1 MAVQLSD
8 KTLGGLQNIAKLEST
23 AGWTKFNQEMKDYL
37 AMNGFGDLL
46 GRNKDRPLDQ
56 GALSPKEFEAKQET
70 WLDKQER
77 ACAAVRSRLGYNA
90 REEVKDK
97 SVLDEVFLGLKKRFR
112 PTGSAIFQHLDRR
125 YHELTLAECKGV
137 SDFAENLREAR
148 NELLE
153 LDKTCVIGE
162 PHFVN
167 KFLAGLGPDYDIFL
181 TSFYQ
186 THSLIPEW
194 GEGEHLAV
202 QAVTFEEA
210 VMAAER
216 EEQSQKVR
224 EEKTAFLARRGGEEK
239 EEPRCSHCNKAFHT
253 KETCWI
259 LHPEK
264 KKAYDD
270 RKKKRASQKK
280 KLNKKKEKT
289 SEEDTEEP
297 EDPTLGAH
305 LAWKIPNNNNNDIDL
320 GGLGGVGVFIAS
332 QNTTSTPLQGVY
344 VVDTGCAQH
353 SSCRREDFVSLYPY
367 HGKPLSGIGG
377 VQLMP
382 EGVGTVKVD
391 CSVRGRQS
399 FMLLTNTLYCPTMGV
414 NLISVSQLLQV
425 GAKVNFQSSK
435 AIIIHGQRDFTATQH
450 SGLFLLDL

>member
-8 KTLGGLQNIAKLEST
+8 KTLAGLQNIAKLEST

-56 GALSPKEFEAKQET
+56 GTLSPKEFEAKQEA

-97 SVLDEVFLGLKKRFR
+97 AVLDEMFLGLKKRFR
-112 PTGSAIFQHLDRR
+112 PTGSAIFQHLDRW

-194 GEGEHLAV
+194 GEGDQLAV

-224 EEKTAFLARRGGEEK
+224 EEKTAATR
-239 EEPRCSHCNKAFHT
+239 PST
-253 KETCWI
+253 
-259 LHPEK
+259 P
-264 KKAYDD
+264 
-270 RKKKRASQKK
+270 K
-280 KLNKKKEKT
+280 KLAG
-289 SEEDTEEP
+289 SS
-297 EDPTLGAH
+297 TLRKRKHMMIG
-305 LAWKIPNNNNNDIDL
+305 
-320 GGLGGVGVFIAS
+320 
-332 QNTTSTPLQGVY
+332 
-344 VVDTGCAQH
+344 
-353 SSCRREDFVSLYPY
+353 RR
-367 HGKPLSGIGG
+367 SG
-377 VQLMP
+377 P
-382 EGVGTVKVD
+382 P
-391 CSVRGRQS
+391 RRR
-399 FMLLTNTLYCPTMGV
+399 N
-414 NLISVSQLLQV
+414 
-425 GAKVNFQSSK
+425 
-435 AIIIHGQRDFTATQH
+435 
-450 SGLFLLDL
+450 